1 MKKIIALVLLSLF
14 AVMAPLAINAKEK
27 RYLAK
32 LAKHPEVESVYISP
46 AAMKFA
52 KSARISQLNA
62 GEYTSYIKDIQ
73 SMEIINCDHSSYFIK
88 KLRAEAQEVIDRL
101 GMEMIMETKED
112 GDITRIYAKMPE
124 GDTEAKQ
131 FDSLLIENL
140 EDDSEYNIV
149 YIRGKI
155 DPDKISSAQ

>member
-1 MKKIIALVLLSLF
+1 MKKSSHSFSSLSF

-52 KSARISQLNA
+52 KSASISQLNA

-88 KLRAEAQEVIDRL
+88 SSGPKLR
-101 GMEMIMETKED
+101 K
-112 GDITRIYAKMPE
+112 
-124 GDTEAKQ
+124 
-131 FDSLLIENL
+131 SLTGW
-140 EDDSEYNIV
+140 V
-149 YIRGKI
+149 WK
-155 DPDKISSAQ
+155 

>member
-1 MKKIIALVLLSLF
+1 
-14 AVMAPLAINAKEK
+14 
-27 RYLAK
+27 
-32 LAKHPEVESVYISP
+32 
-46 AAMKFA
+46 
-52 KSARISQLNA
+52 
-62 GEYTSYIKDIQ
+62 
-73 SMEIINCDHSSYFIK
+73 
-88 KLRAEAQEVIDRL
+88 
-101 GMEMIMETKED
+101 MIMETKED